1 MVLMVEKQI
10 KLDGIEKE
18 LEKRR
23 EKICNKKNERK
34 TIEKL

>member
-10 KLDGIEKE
+10 KLDDIEKE

-23 EKICNKKNERK
+23 ERICNKNERK